1 MIVLSLTRPGQRMS
15 ATVDKGQIVALDC
28 SMVFTDQVFSPF
40 SYSWSE
46 GGMSIKLSNM
56 ARYVVTADSDFTYQC
71 VVTATDQKGRPL
83 QARGSIDITV
93 RGTYLS

>member
-1 MIVLSLTRPGQRMS
+1 M
-15 ATVDKGQIVALDC
+15 VALDC
-28 SMVFTDQVFSPF
+28 SMIFYDQLQVFRPF
-40 SYSWSE
+40 SYSWRE
-46 GGMSIKLSNM
+46 GGMSIELSNM

-71 VVTATDQKGRPL
+71 VATATNLKGRPL